1 MSLEAIKMV
10 TQSESLVQERKAA
23 AEAEARQLVAAAER
37 DGVAL
42 VQRIRTEAAEKGK
55 TMLQQAEERAAKQ
68 AEVIAKDAQA
78 DAAALQADAEK
89 RLEEVVDF
97 IVGRVVK
104 H

>member
-1 MSLEAIKMV
+1 MV
-10 TQSESLVQERKAA
+10 TQSESLIQERKAA

-42 VQRIRTEAAEKGK
+42 VQRIRAEAAEKGK
-55 TMLQQAEERAAKQ
+55 TMLEQAEARAAEQ
-68 AEVIAKDAQA
+68 AVAIANVAEA
-78 DAAALQADAEK
+78 DAAALQAGAEK
-89 RLEEVVDF
+89 HLEEVVEF

>member
-10 TQSESLVQERKAA
+10 TQSESLSQERKAA

-37 DGVAL
+37 DGIAL
-42 VQRIRTEAAEKGK
+42 AQRIRTEAAEKGK
-55 TMLQQAEERAAKQ
+55 AMLEQAEERAANQ
-68 AEVIAKDAQA
+68 AAAIAKDADA
-78 DAAALQADAEK
+78 DAAALQAAAEK
-89 RLEEVVDF
+89 RLEEAVEF